1 MRPPAIPIYETERLA
16 ALKALSVL
24 DTPAEERFD
33 RITRLATRIFGAPI
47 ALVSLVDDKRQWF
60 KSAQGFPLDETDRE
74 ISFCG
79 HAINGEGAFVVS
91 DAAADERFH
100 DNPLVTGETHIRF
113 YSGYPLRSV
122 SGANLGT
129 LCVMDRAPREFSLGD
144 LKALEDLAALVE
156 AELHRQQLSAVQQQL
171 LRELNEAERR
181 ASLDC
186 MTRLWNRGYMLRLLE
201 CEMSAAC
208 ESGGSVQAAMIDVD
222 NFKLVNNTHG
232 HPVGDEV
239 LREVAARLRRNL
251 RPADTLGRYGG
262 EEFLLVMTGCDKH
275 AALTVAERVLRTVSS
290 EPVASK
296 AGALSITVSLGL
308 SSSLPQSRSAL
319 AALIESA
326 DRALYEAKH
335 GGRNRVCLAPDAQ
348 WPGAQA

>member
-16 ALKALSVL
+16 ALRALAVL

-79 HAINGEGAFVVS
+79 HAINGEDAFIIS

-122 SGANLGT
+122 TGANLGT
-129 LCVMDRAPREFSLGD
+129 LCVMDRAPREFDRSDIKSLQ
-144 LKALEDLAALVE
+144 DLAALVE

-201 CEMSAAC
+201 SELSAAA

-222 NFKLVNNTHG
+222 NFKQVNNNHG

-262 EEFLLVMTGCDKH
+262 EEFLLVMTACTQ
-275 AALTVAERVLRTVSS
+275 AAAQSVTERILRTVSA
-290 EPVASK
+290 EPIASK
-296 AGALSITVSLGL
+296 AGPLPVTVSLGL
-308 SSSLPQSRSAL
+308 SSCLPQSKSEL
-319 AALIESA
+319 GALIEAA

-335 GGRNRVCLAPDAQ
+335 GGRNRVCSAPEAV
-348 WPGAQA
+348 WPGS